1 MRFTQRDAGSR
12 AVRHAG
18 QRVPA
23 PARPARQDGKGEKR
37 IVMKRL
43 VLVLSVLIFVGCIP
57 VLGQDTAPDSA
68 VAHDNLGVALY
79 NKGDKDGAIAEFR
92 EALRLNPN
100 DYSPHYHLAMA
111 LANKEDLTGEISEL
125 REALRLNP
133 NSGPAHYALGVAL
146 AYYPY
151 WSRREKA
158 RNINKKDVEKMVG
171 KHWENVIAEFRE
183 AVRLMPN
190 NDVAH
195 FNLGLHLES
204 AGDPAGAFNEY
215 RIAYTLKPDNKEYE
229 RAYKEFRMRNTTW
242 IPIPIPIP

>member
-1 MRFTQRDAGSR
+1 M
-12 AVRHAG
+12 
-18 QRVPA
+18 
-23 PARPARQDGKGEKR
+23 
-37 IVMKRL
+37 
-43 VLVLSVLIFVGCIP
+43 FVGCIP
-57 VLGQDTAPDSA
+57 VLGQVTAPNSA
-68 VAHDNLGVALY
+68 GVHDNLGVALY
-79 NKGDKDGAIAEFR
+79 NEGDHDGAIAEFR

-100 DYSPHYHLAMA
+100 DYSTHYHLAMA
-111 LANKEDLTGEISEL
+111 LANRHDLIGEISEL

-133 NSGPAHYALGVAL
+133 NSGPAHFALGVAP
-146 AYYPY
+146 ACYPY

-204 AGDPAGAFNEY
+204 AGDRAEAFNQY

-229 RAYKEFRMRNTTW
+229 RASKEFRKRNTT
-242 IPIPIPIP
+242 